1 MAAAPKTKHVRIR
14 RHSVYFFGFTL
25 RQCFVDEGR
34 SETFGEGLKKSKHNY
49 VREAVIATVLL
60 RGPADFAGLSVGDGV
75 QKVNG
80 VSVRGKSL
88 CEISELIKNSPEE
101 LDLVVLPQVHVPVL
115 QQSADVKVPS
125 FTSSLQRSSSSK
137 RQRNDSNRFS
147 ADAVADEPIIRFSI
161 AQATAPA
168 MAQGAFKVRTSR
180 LELKRSALR
189 PRASTPPLVSSPANP
204 PSVATTEQS
213 SAR

>member
-147 ADAVADEPIIRFSI
+147 ADAVADE
-161 AQATAPA
+161 ATAPA